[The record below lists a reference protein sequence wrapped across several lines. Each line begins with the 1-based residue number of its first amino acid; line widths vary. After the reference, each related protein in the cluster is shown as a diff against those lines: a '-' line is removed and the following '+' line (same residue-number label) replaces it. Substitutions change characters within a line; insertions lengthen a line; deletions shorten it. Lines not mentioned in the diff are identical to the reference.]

1 MATKSKKIKF
11 LSVLLAAVM
20 LLGVL
25 PAGILTANAATEGV
39 LMYSVSDGKATVI
52 GCETKASGDVI
63 IPETLGDGT
72 VTAISLYA
80 FAECESI
87 KSIVIPDSVET
98 IGHYAFSECTA
109 LSSVKIGKGVKS
121 MGNNVFSNCTSLE
134 KIEVSSDNTSYTSDE
149 TGVLYNKAKTELLV
163 YPASNSSTIYT
174 VAENVKTVADSTFA
188 ASKNVKTIVMGDK
201 VTAIGMN
208 AFSGSRSLESIIIG
222 KGVTSIGKDAFEDC
236 MALTG
241 ISVGTDNTVYC
252 SDENGVLYNKA
263 KNKIIKYPTGNAR
276 ESFSVP
282 DGVTEID
289 VLAFSKAVNLKTV
302 TISRDVKTIGASA
315 FYGCT
320 GITNVIYSG
329 SEKEWKDITIG
340 ANNGFLTSAKITY
353 AEGKEHEHSYTSSV
367 TVKATCTAN
376 GVKTYKCE
384 CGKSYTETIAPT
396 GHSFKDNVCT
406 KCSEKEYVLTTDGT
420 NAKITAYNGIGGA
433 VIIPS
438 KLEGYN
444 VNAIADSAFENCEKI
459 TSVAI
464 PDTVKDV
471 GSCAFYKTGCYNNS
485 SNWEDGILYI
495 GNFLIEADD
504 SVKGEYKVKD
514 GTKVIADY
522 AFASCSKITSVTFPK
537 GLEVIGDSAFSGC
550 MGIKSIN
557 CGVSEEE
564 WASVIIGRNNESIT
578 SAEKKYVHIHSFVTV
593 SEKSAF
599 CTEDG
604 HKKQKCSCGYEET
617 VTYPATGHSFS
628 NNVCSS
634 CQEREYEIS
643 IVDNKVTIIGCNAS
657 LSGEVKIPETI
668 GGYKVTAIGS
678 KAFEG
683 NEKIEKLVIPSSV
696 SAIGQLAFAGSKIS
710 FVEAVGNESYSSDS
724 KGILYNKNKTVLVY
738 CPTSKAG
745 ESIEIP
751 DGITTVGAGA
761 FYGCK
766 NVKTVKIPESVTKIE
781 ASAFEGCTSIE
792 SVTFSS
798 TQTKWKK
805 VTIESGNENLTS
817 VRINFENVSDIEAA
831 AELAK
836 DLTVIGG
843 NVEADGIVIIV
854 TAGKGT
860 EKIEINEATASK
872 QNVSVKTA
880 GTSITKADGKYSLSF
895 SDWHKAGNRTETEI
909 VFGVETYTLK
919 LVFEVENGGHSYN
932 GGIKIEASC
941 VTQGC
946 TRYTCSVCGE
956 YVDRDIVPAEGHE
969 YSDEWII
976 DIDETCTEKGTKY
989 RECTVCSPSTEG
1001 HKQWGTVPAAGHSY
1015 SKKVTSPTC
1024 VDEGYTTYTCQKC
1037 PHSYVGDKVPA
1048 MGHLYGEWTVTEKAK
1063 CGKAGERKC
1072 TCSVCDESVEGHTKK
1087 EKLDPLKHNYIG
1099 TVTSPTFTSQGYTT
1113 YVCEHCGDT
1122 YVADYT
1128 DSLSRLI
1135 SVSLEDISMKKDETV
1150 TLSPTIKFDGTLQY
1164 TVTYESLDT
1173 SIATVSEDGVVTAKT
1188 KGNTQIVC
1196 TVTDKNGKAVS
1207 CVCNVEVKFTILQWI
1222 TWFIVDFIFG
1232 LFSGAS
1238 KTII

>member
-1 MATKSKKIKF
+1 MATKSKRFKF

-20 LLGVL
+20 LLGML

-52 GCETKASGDVI
+52 GCETKASGEIV
-63 IPETLGDGT
+63 IPETLGEGT

-98 IGHYAFSECTA
+98 IGHYAFSDCTA

-121 MGNNVFSNCTSLE
+121 IGNNVFSNCTSLE
-134 KIEVSSDNTSYTSDE
+134 KIEVSSDNASYTSDE

-163 YPASNSSTIYT
+163 YPASNSATIYT

-188 ASKNVKTIVMGDK
+188 ASKNVKTIVMGDN
-201 VTAIGMN
+201 VTTIGMN
-208 AFSGSRSLESIIIG
+208 AFSGSRSLESVIIG

-236 MALTG
+236 SALTG
-241 ISVGTDNTVYC
+241 ISVVTDNTTYC

-263 KNKIIKYPTGNAR
+263 KNKILKYPAGNAR
-276 ESFSVP
+276 ESFVIP

-302 TISRDVKTIGASA
+302 TVSRDVKTIGASA
-315 FYGCT
+315 FYACT

-329 SEKEWKDITIG
+329 SEKEWKNITIG
-340 ANNGFLTSAKITY
+340 ANNGFLTSANITY
-353 AEGKEHEHSYTSSV
+353 AEGKEHEHSYTSSI
-367 TVKATCTAN
+367 TTKATCTTS
-376 GVKTYKCE
+376 GVKTHKCE

-406 KCSEKEYVLTTDGT
+406 KCSEKEYVFTTDGT
-420 NAKITAYNGIGGA
+420 NAKITAYNGVGGA

-464 PDTVKDV
+464 PDTVKDI
-471 GSCAFYKTGCYNNS
+471 GSCAFYKTGYYNNS
-485 SNWEDGILYI
+485 SNWEDGVLYI
-495 GNFLIEADD
+495 GNFLIEASN

-522 AFASCSKITSVTFPK
+522 AFASRSEITSVTFPK

-550 MGIKSIN
+550 TGIKSIN

-578 SAEKKYVHIHSFVTV
+578 SAEKKYVHIHSLVTV
-593 SEKSAF
+593 SEKSAS

-604 HKKQKCSCGYEET
+604 HKTQKCSCGYEET
-617 VTYPATGHSFS
+617 VTYPATGHTFS
-628 NNVCSS
+628 NNVCSKCS
-634 CQEREYEIS
+634 EREYEIS

-678 KAFEG
+678 KAFMG
-683 NEKIEKLVIPSSV
+683 NEKIEKLIIPSSV
-696 SAIGQLAFAGSKIS
+696 SAIGQLAFAGSKIV
-710 FVEAVGNESYSSDS
+710 FVEADGNESYSSDEN
-724 KGILYNKNKTVLVY
+724 GVLYNKNKTVLVY
-738 CPTSKAG
+738 CPMSKAG
-745 ESIEIP
+745 ESLEMP

-792 SVTFSS
+792 SVAFSS

-805 VTIESGNENLTS
+805 VTIESGNEKLTS
-817 VRINFENVSDIEAA
+817 AKITFENVSDIEAA
-831 AELAK
+831 QELAK
-836 DLTVIGG
+836 SLNVIGG
-843 NVEADGIVIIV
+843 KAEADGVVIIV
-854 TAGKGT
+854 TAAKGT
-860 EKIEINEATASK
+860 EKIEIAEETESK
-872 QNVSVKTA
+872 QNVSVKTE
-880 GTSITKADGKYSLSF
+880 GTPITKADGKYSLSF
-895 SDWHKAGNRTETEI
+895 SDWHKAGNKTETEI
-909 VFGVETYTLK
+909 VFGGEIYTLK
-919 LVFEVENGGHSYN
+919 LVFEVENGGHNY
-932 GGIKIEASC
+932 GEGTVIAPSC

-956 YVDRDIVPAEGHE
+956 YLDTDVVPAKGHQ
-969 YSDEWII
+969 YGEWII
-976 DIDETCTEKGTKY
+976 DVDETCTAKGTKH
-989 RECTVCSPSTEG
+989 RECTVCSLSTEG
-1001 HKQWGTVPAAGHSY
+1001 HTQWGNVPAAGHSY
-1015 SKKVTSPTC
+1015 STNVTAPTC
-1024 VDEGYTTYTCQKC
+1024 VDEGYTTYTCTKC
-1037 PHSYVGDKVPA
+1037 PYSYKGDKVPA
-1048 MGHLYGEWTVTEKAK
+1048 SGHLYGEWTVTKKAE
-1063 CGKAGERKC
+1063 CEKAGEREC
-1072 TCSVCDESVEGHTKK
+1072 TCSVCDKSVEGHTKT
-1087 EKLDPLKHNYIG
+1087 EKLDPLKHSYKG
-1099 TVTSPTFTSQGYTT
+1099 TVTPPTYTSQGYTT

-1135 SVSLEDISMKKDETV
+1135 SVSLDDISMKKDETV
-1150 TLSPTIKFDGTLQY
+1150 TLSPTIEFDGTPQY

-1196 TVTDKNGKAVS
+1196 TVTDKDGKAVS